1 MNKERYSHKLE
12 VIREAGNYRTL
23 REVEHNGFLIH
34 CDGRET
40 LNLSSNDY
48 LGLASNPALREEF
61 QQETDVRSLGY
72 SASSSRLLSGNHE
85 HYGLL
90 ERDLREMYGREAAL
104 VLASG
109 YHANIGILP
118 ALAGVIL
125 VLAVAA
131 LSDLINVYVP
141 VFVAVFIIVD
151 ILFLYYCTL
160 MFVAYFDLTGEER
173 ADLRKKF

>member
-1 MNKERYSHKLE
+1 MEALSYSNRLVNERRGGL
-12 VIREAGNYRTL
+12 
-23 REVEHNGFLIH
+23 FL
-34 CDGRET
+34 
-40 LNLSSNDY
+40 SV
-48 LGLASNPALREEF
+48 F
-61 QQETDVRSLGY
+61 
-72 SASSSRLLSGNHE
+72 
-85 HYGLL
+85 
-90 ERDLREMYGREAAL
+90 
-104 VLASG
+104 
-109 YHANIGILP
+109 LP